1 MQQKIKMDI
10 KEIVIDNEKLYLK
23 KGRFGWGIVHPIK
36 IDGKINWK
44 NLIAGGSWWKLG
56 GIIFIVLIILGCV
69 YEYSQAVEIANNC
82 LNNTINYIPI
92 IK

>member
-1 MQQKIKMDI
+1 MDI
-10 KEIVIDNEKLYLK
+10 KEIVIDNEKLYLS
-23 KGRFGWGIVHPIK
+23 KGKLGWSVVHPIK

-44 NLIAGGSWWKLG
+44 NLVAGGSWWKLG
-56 GIIFIVLIILGCV
+56 GIIFIVLIILGCI

-82 LNNTINYIPI
+82 INNTINYIPI